1 MTHMISAAYPQDLAG
16 RVKFEKIIEKI
27 YDNGQNDIKSI
38 KAIKEFI
45 LNDKDA
51 NALMRCVL

>member
-1 MTHMISAAYPQDLAG
+1 MISAAYPQDLAG